1 MRLCLFQPEIAGN
14 VGAVMRLGACMGVP
28 IDLIEPMGFA
38 WDDKRVRRTAMDY
51 IDHVDVT
58 RHASFDEF
66 RGSRARP
73 ADPVHAPRATA
84 SPYEFAFQPDDILL
98 FGKESGG
105 VPPEVA
111 AAADAVLRIPI
122 RPEVRSFNLATSAAL
137 ALGEALRQTGG
148 LPASGRLKFSPAAA
162 SIVHRRCVALPAAP
176 APHGTSRLRRRARR
190 RSPASASIS
199 SGMSLTMNA
208 ATRTAGMPPSA
219 MPMAILQIDLARSAH
234 GACRPRR
241 SSAPRPSP

>member
-14 VGAVMRLGACMGVP
+14 VGAVLRLGACMGVP

-58 RHASFDEF
+58 RHSSFDAF
-66 RGSRARP
+66 REANHQGRLILFSTKG
-73 ADPVHAPRATA
+73 VE

-111 AAADAVLRIPI
+111 AVAGAVLRIPI
-122 RPEVRSFNLATSAAL
+122 RPEVRSFNLATSTAL

-148 LPASGRLKFSPAAA
+148 LPG
-162 SIVHRRCVALPAAP
+162 
-176 APHGTSRLRRRARR
+176 
-190 RSPASASIS
+190 
-199 SGMSLTMNA
+199 
-208 ATRTAGMPPSA
+208 
-219 MPMAILQIDLARSAH
+219 
-234 GACRPRR
+234 
-241 SSAPRPSP
+241 